1 MKLFMYKIKFISH
14 NKRKERKGIMLSKI
28 AMCLVIVGGINWGLV
43 GLFNFNLVAFI
54 FGGGSM
60 IARAIY
66 IIIGICSILCIPTM
80 FMCDKDQNM

>member
-1 MKLFMYKIKFISH
+1 MYKIKFIPY
-14 NKRKERKGIMLSKI
+14 NKQKERKGIMLSKI

-66 IIIGICSILCIPTM
+66 IIIGVCSVLCIPTL
-80 FMCDKDQNM
+80 FMNDKNQNM

>member
-1 MKLFMYKIKFISH
+1 
-14 NKRKERKGIMLSKI
+14 MLSKI
-28 AMCLVIVGGINWGLV
+28 AMCLVIIGGINWGLV

-66 IIIGICSILCIPTM
+66 IIIGICSVLCIPM
-80 FMCDKDQNM
+80 LFINDKDQNM